1 MYLIISIL
9 SLVSVASQ
17 ARHFLLV

>member
-9 SLVSVASQ
+9 SNYS
-17 ARHFLLV
+17 H